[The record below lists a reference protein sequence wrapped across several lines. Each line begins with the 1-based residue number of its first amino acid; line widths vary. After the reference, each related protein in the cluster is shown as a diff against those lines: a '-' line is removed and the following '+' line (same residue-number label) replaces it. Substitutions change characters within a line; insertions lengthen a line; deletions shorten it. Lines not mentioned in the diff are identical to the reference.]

1 MKQKNE
7 SAEIQLEGTKVLRA
21 AGGMFLQPAWRQV
34 RRALVNLS
42 REGVSQAQQGL
53 AADGNTNQRGTVWL
67 GTAQSAIRWEK
78 VFQSLRLRVLSMAGS
93 FIFTVFHS
101 FFKEELNFHPVHSGP
116 FLVKT
121 THYKFNLKEARIHKQ
136 QEETERRRSRT
147 HSFYICT
154 PKWKYMPEWTM
165 ELLIDTAGGEA
176 AHRFFVSEAPGKKRK
191 SRSLKGEKPPLNRW
205 GTEET

>member
-7 SAEIQLEGTKVLRA
+7 SAEILLEGTKVLKA
-21 AGGMFLQPAWRQV
+21 AGGMSLQPARRQV

-101 FFKEELNFHPVHSGP
+101 FFKEELNFHPVRSGP

-121 THYKFNLKEARIHKQ
+121 THYKFNLKEY
-136 QEETERRRSRT
+136 TST
-147 HSFYICT
+147 
-154 PKWKYMPEWTM
+154 
-165 ELLIDTAGGEA
+165 
-176 AHRFFVSEAPGKKRK
+176 KRK
-191 SRSLKGEKPPLNRW
+191 QNAEGAEHTAFTFAHQNGNTCLSERW
-205 GTEET
+205 NF